1 MHWRNCANIRSY
13 SFLINFSKALRLLLF
28 ELLSFFIVFLS
39 STYFFLSSLLLHAFI
54 LSMLIII
61 LCILKIKI
69 KIKNYVHIRCN
80 LLWVTNKMGS
90 TLHLVIGLLSVSLKV
105 HYLLLLLLRI
115 LLNLL
120 SNLVMHA
127 QTYFTMHQDL
137 SCSFQH

>member
-28 ELLSFFIVFLS
+28 ELLWFFIAFLS

-69 KIKNYVHIRCN
+69 KNYVRVRCN
-80 LLWVTNKMGS
+80 LLWVTNNMGS
-90 TLHLVIGLLSVSLKV
+90 TLHLVIGLLRISLKV